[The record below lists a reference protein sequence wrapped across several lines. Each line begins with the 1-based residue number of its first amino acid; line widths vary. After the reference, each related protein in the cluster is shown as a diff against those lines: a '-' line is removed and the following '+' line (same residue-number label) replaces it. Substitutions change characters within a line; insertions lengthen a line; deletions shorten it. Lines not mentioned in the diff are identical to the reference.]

1 VTSQGLLAATAG
13 GLTIG
18 LAFVV
23 VGLFTTGCS
32 FDMTLRQLLI
42 LPISAAAGLVGSL
55 IDSLLG
61 ATLEF
66 SGYCSVRKKVR
77 FSETF
82 VI

>member
-23 VGLFTTGCS
+23 VGLFTAGCS
-32 FDMTLRQLLI
+32 FDMALRQLLI

-66 SGYCSVRKKVR
+66 SGYCNVRKKVR